1 MDKAWF
7 SENKTMD
14 ELRINIV
21 FQKSKTLDE
30 QGINTGMPKGKQRV
44 NKGFT
49 HDRKA

>member
-14 ELRINIV
+14 EVRINKV
-21 FQKSKTLDE
+21 FQNSKTLDE
-30 QGINTGMPKGKQRV
+30 LGINTGMLKGKQRM

-49 HDRKA
+49 HGRKA